1 LSKRTNRA
9 NRNAADGNLTQKFS
23 LDELLNNA
31 MIYWV
36 SGSITSSFRFYAEN
50 MSDDYVQVT
59 SFMTISIFIT
69 KRLLSGNSN
78 SMLTLNQ
85 TNLQQIL
92 GTLLKSNL
100 SLTVGQ
106 VVVPLWSSG

>member
-1 LSKRTNRA
+1 MCFDRILIDFINFFPKRTNRA
-9 NRNAADGNLTQKFS
+9 NRNAADGNLTQKFT
-23 LDELLNNA
+23 LDELLTNV

-59 SFMTISIFIT
+59 SFMIISVFLSSLR

-78 SMLTLNQ
+78 SMLTPNQ
-85 TNLQQIL
+85 NNLQQIL
-92 GTLLKSNL
+92 
-100 SLTVGQ
+100 
-106 VVVPLWSSG
+106 